1 MPIIWSKVTWYS
13 RLIALILLFVT
24 FAIGYALGGISQ
36 QGKDA
41 AAQEARLLQ
50 AIAAQAQRAPA
61 LRPTINPTA
70 DATSTTPTTKPRV
83 RYFGG
88 KQICTSQRDC
98 PPNNGC
104 IRTGP
109 LVAGRQTPKVCVP
122 NTEFVPF

>member
-1 MPIIWSKVTWYS
+1 MRIIWNNVTWYS

-61 LRPTINPTA
+61 LRPTIGPT

-88 KQICTSQRDC
+88 KQICASQRDC

-104 IRTGP
+104 IRTG
-109 LVAGRQTPKVCVP
+109 GSQTPKVCVP